1 MRLVSGIL
9 IVAALVGVAVATSS
23 TQARGPESW
32 TQLSLDTCGVNQ
44 FLANHPNDDGRGV
57 VIAVLDTGVDPS
69 IPGLT
74 KNPDGSIKVID
85 VQDFSGEGDLDL
97 HIVRRDESGASIV
110 NHEDEGAAI
119 AYALPKNWA
128 GQKDD
133 RRFWFASLDEKRF
146 VNASIPDLDNN
157 GRADDAFGILVS
169 AMPNEGDDQAICYVD
184 TNHDRSFADEV
195 PLQNYKLA
203 YDSFTL
209 SRPTPEKQ
217 IVPLT
222 FAVNIFLNKSKI
234 VLHYDDGAHG
244 THVAGIAAGYKIN
257 GQEGFNGVAPGAKVI
272 SLKIGNNAIGGISTT
287 DAKKKAMEYAA
298 RYSHEHGVPVVCNL
312 SYGVASTIE
321 GRSAIDTFMD
331 DILHKYPDLVFC
343 TSGGNIGPGLSTIG
357 TPAASAAAITVGALL
372 AADSGRDVQGFD
384 MQAPAVTTF
393 TSRGGETAKPDIAT
407 PGWSTSTVPRWNL
420 RGDHWRGTSMA
431 SPYAAGLCALMIS
444 HARNADDNAT
454 IRSCDVKRAL
464 CDSCQP
470 LEGATA
476 LDVGFGLPD
485 ASVAASRFAELSK
498 SAKNDPVIGYD
509 ISTPSPS
516 SYKGTAPAAYW
527 RSTYF
532 PTDQPQVF
540 TIKPIFAPGI
550 DGSAKTSFT
559 RKFTLQ
565 TDSPWCRLRQE
576 SVYLRS
582 VQTASVYVDYV
593 ADQLTEPG
601 VYVGAVDALWDG
613 RVAFTLLNTIIVPH
627 RVSAESNHSLSLKR
641 QTVNGWTT
649 DRHFVSVP
657 PGASAMVATL
667 SAPKG
672 EASKAAI
679 DRIFDPNGHQSRNGG
694 KRLNSAEGKRE
705 VSWTLDDELMP
716 GVWELDVVADRP
728 DKSWPY
734 ELDVRFFGLQASA
747 NPVRNWSSS
756 SKKKEKGTVTVTNEF
771 DTPLFVSSEGQIE
784 GFRKTVEG
792 TFKGLKD
799 ELTYDIDLGDGF
811 DSVRII
817 LEMSLKD
824 YAETTDIA
832 VIVEDSKGN
841 NILDNAFNDNLFSA
855 TVSKPKSGGDLKL
868 KIVGAFAVS
877 DDQRKTPITV
887 KIDHLLAD
895 PVGLEVTRG
904 KSTNIDFVPHVP
916 IEVEYELDGS
926 LPKAPDGA
934 HPVGFIHFTERSSH
948 DSALKIEVDM
958 EDE

>member
-1 MRLVSGIL
+1 MRFVLGVF
-9 IVAALVGVAVATSS
+9 AVAVVAGLAVEKASAQS
-23 TQARGPESW
+23 RGSESW

-44 FLANHPNDDGRGV
+44 FLANHPSADGRGV

-74 KNPDGSIKVID
+74 KNPDGSVKVVD
-85 VQDFSGEGDLDL
+85 VQDFSGEGDTDL

-110 NHEDEGAAI
+110 NYEDEGAEI

-128 GQKDD
+128 NSKDD
-133 RRFWFASLDEKRF
+133 RRFWFGTLDEKKF
-146 VNASIPDLDNN
+146 VNAAVPDLDDN
-157 GRADDAFGILVS
+157 GRTDDKFGILVS
-169 AMPNEGDDQAICYVD
+169 AMPDEGDDQAICYVD

-203 YDSFTL
+203 YDTFTL

-222 FAVNIFLNKSKI
+222 FAVNIFLNKSKV

-257 GQEGFNGVAPGAKVI
+257 GQEGFNGVAPGAKII

-287 DAKKKAMEYAA
+287 DAKKMAMEYAA
-298 RYSHEHGVPVVCNL
+298 RYSREHGVPVICNL

-331 DILHKYPDLVFC
+331 DILYKYPDLVFC

-372 AADSGRDVQGFD
+372 AADSARDVQGYD
-384 MQAPAVTTF
+384 ISGPVPTTF

-420 RGDHWRGTSMA
+420 RGDYWSGTSMA

-444 HARNADDNAT
+444 HVRNADGNAT
-454 IRSCDVKRAL
+454 IRSCDVKQAL
-464 CDSCQP
+464 WESCSP
-470 LEGATA
+470 MDNATA

-485 ASVAASRFAELSK
+485 ATKGAEALAAL
-498 SAKNDPVIGYD
+498 AKTAKDDPVIGYD

-516 SYKGTAPAAYW
+516 AYEGKSPAAYW
-527 RSTYF
+527 RSTYS
-532 PTDQPQVF
+532 PTSEPQTF
-540 TIKPIFAPGI
+540 TIKPIFAPGV
-550 DGSAKTSFT
+550 DGEAKTSFT

-565 TDSPWCRLRQE
+565 SDSSWCRLRQE

-582 VQTASVYVDYV
+582 VQTATVYVDYV
-593 ADQLTEPG
+593 ADELTEPG
-601 VYVGAVDALWDG
+601 VYVGAVDAMWDG
-613 RVAFTLLNTIIVPH
+613 RVAFRMLNTVIVPH
-627 RVSAESNHSLSLKR
+627 RVTAESNHSLHLKR

-649 DRHFVSVP
+649 NRHFVSVP
-657 PGASAMVATL
+657 PGASAMVAKL

-672 EASKAAI
+672 EASKASI
-679 DRIFDPNGHQSRNGG
+679 ERIYDPNGHQSRQRGN
-694 KRLNSAEGKRE
+694 RLNSTKGKRE
-705 VSWTLDDELMP
+705 VTWTLDDELMP

-734 ELDVRFFGLQASA
+734 DLDVRFFGLHAST
-747 NPVRNWSSS
+747 NPITSW
-756 SKKKEKGTVTVTNEF
+756 SKKNKGSVVVTNEF
-771 DTPLFVSSEGQIE
+771 DTPLFASATGRIE
-784 GFRKTVEG
+784 GFRKTVDAKF
-792 TFKGLKD
+792 TGLKD
-799 ELTYDIDLGDGF
+799 ELIHDIDLGNGF
-811 DSVRII
+811 DSARII

-832 VIVEDSKGN
+832 VSVQDSKGKN
-841 NILDNAFNDNLFSA
+841 VLDSAFNDNLFSA

-887 KIDHLLAD
+887 KIDHLLAE
-895 PVGLEVTRG
+895 PIGLEVTRG

-916 IEVEYELDGS
+916 IEVEYQLDGELS
-926 LPKAPDGA
+926 KAPDGT
-934 HPVGFIHFTERSSH
+934 HPVGHIHFTERSSH
-948 DSALKIEVDM
+948 ESALKLEVVID
-958 EDE
+958 D